1 MESKTEGAPTLCCF
15 HLIPVPILGFS
26 ALAPPRNCGCQ
37 SHGGV
42 KSQWGE
48 EQQVGTMEHGR
59 EFLKGLQLCYPVDFP
74 GNFVAQAEQF
84 LQNSFWEVIFG
95 AAGCKD

>member
-1 MESKTEGAPTLCCF
+1 M
-15 HLIPVPILGFS
+15 
-26 ALAPPRNCGCQ
+26 
-37 SHGGV
+37 
-42 KSQWGE
+42 
-48 EQQVGTMEHGR
+48 GTMEHGR

-84 LQNSFWEVIFG
+84 LQNSFWEAIFG